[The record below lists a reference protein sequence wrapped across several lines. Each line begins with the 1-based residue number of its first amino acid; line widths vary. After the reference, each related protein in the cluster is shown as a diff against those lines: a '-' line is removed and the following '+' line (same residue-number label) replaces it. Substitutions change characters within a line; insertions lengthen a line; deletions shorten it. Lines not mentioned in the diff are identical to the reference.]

1 MTVRRVILL
10 LIVGSL
16 GVWVLASYRAQ
27 RPVAPPLDPYG
38 RGEWYY
44 LASQYD
50 EAVAAYHDA
59 IRGEMDEAKERD
71 ARFKIARSYHQGGR
85 YAQALSAYEDFM
97 RRYPHSDEANRAQ
110 GHIEW
115 IRQNRGL
122 AP

>member
-59 IRGEMDEAKERD
+59 IRSEMPAS
-71 ARFKIARSYHQGGR
+71 RSR
-85 YAQALSAYEDFM
+85 AATTRAAATRRPSA
-97 RRYPHSDEANRAQ
+97 PTKTS
-110 GHIEW
+110 
-115 IRQNRGL
+115 
-122 AP
+122 